1 MSNFKNAFGNS
12 GWIQSS
18 IDHSRGKTRP
28 GAKARKGAKHDKA
41 RRKRTLESDPLYRKE
56 MGLPPLGAT
65 SKKLSLRDIIKS
77 AAKPKTG
84 ILNPNARPVG

>member
-28 GAKARKGAKHDKA
+28 GDKARKGAKRNKA
-41 RRKRTLESDPLYRKE
+41 RRKKLLENDVLARKHS
-56 MGLPPLGAT
+56 GLPPLVNKT
-65 SKKLSLRDIIKS
+65 KITLRDLIKTKV
-77 AAKPKTG
+77 KPKG
-84 ILNPNARPVG
+84 GVLNPNARPVG

>member
-1 MSNFKNAFGNS
+1 MSNLKNAFGNS

-28 GAKARKGAKHDKA
+28 GAKARKGAKRDKR
-41 RRKRTLESDPLYRKE
+41 RRKNLLENDVLYRKE
-56 MGLPPLGAT
+56 MGLPPLVNK
-65 SKKLSLRDIIKS
+65 KKLSLKDLIKS